1 MDIKEQIEGAV
12 SKITGD
18 KDLQEKFKKD
28 PEKTVESVLGV
39 NIPDGAVDK
48 VVAGVK
54 AKMGAGKIGGILGKL
69 GL

>member
-12 SKITGD
+12 NKITSD
-18 KDLQEKFKKD
+18 KDLQDNFKKD
-28 PEKTVESVLGV
+28 PEKTVEGVLGV
-39 NIPDGAVDK
+39 DIPDGVVDK

-54 AKMGAGKIGGILGKL
+54 AKMGAGKIGGLLGKI